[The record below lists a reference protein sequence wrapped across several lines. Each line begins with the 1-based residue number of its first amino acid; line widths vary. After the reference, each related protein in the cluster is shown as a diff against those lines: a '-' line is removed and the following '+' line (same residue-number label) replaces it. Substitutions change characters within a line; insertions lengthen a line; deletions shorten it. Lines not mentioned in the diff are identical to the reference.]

1 MRRRKDTIE
10 ARIKD
15 MSDVLEKKFKE
26 GNGKVLF
33 TELLPEEPDRYDI
46 TLSFM
51 SLLSMIKNQNYD
63 AEQAENFGEIK
74 VIQREKQTPVE
85 SSEGDWDTEIE
96 DYGEA

>member
-1 MRRRKDTIE
+1 
-10 ARIKD
+10 
-15 MSDVLEKKFKE
+15 
-26 GNGKVLF
+26 
-33 TELLPEEPDRYDI
+33 
-46 TLSFM
+46 
-51 SLLSMIKNQNYD
+51 MIKNQNYD